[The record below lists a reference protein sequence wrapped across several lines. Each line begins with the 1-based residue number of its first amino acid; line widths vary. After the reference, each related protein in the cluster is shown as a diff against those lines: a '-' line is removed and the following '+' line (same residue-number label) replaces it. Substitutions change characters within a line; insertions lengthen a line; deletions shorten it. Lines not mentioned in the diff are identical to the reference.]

1 VATSNLERDSGELTP
16 VADFLG
22 DVFYRLRSRGAYT
35 RLEPDD
41 GKLSRPVLR
50 GGSGSNAVPLPDPHG
65 WEAENAGKIGGRSGG
80 RAEHPSRQNISCG
93 KGGTDE
99 DTALRSTIVQKNF
112 TGFNWLCRIQLG
124 RGAVA

>member
-1 VATSNLERDSGELTP
+1 MATSNLERDSGELTP

-50 GGSGSNAVPLPDPHG
+50 GGSGSNAVPLPDPLRRV
-65 WEAENAGKIGGRSGG
+65 AKDCKAGRRQGGNLLPPKIGLYGR
-80 RAEHPSRQNISCG
+80 EP
-93 KGGTDE
+93 D
-99 DTALRSTIVQKNF
+99 L
-112 TGFNWLCRIQLG
+112 
-124 RGAVA
+124 